1 MLRPIAARDHS
12 TLSRARLICLACAV
26 LISITATVPLYAQDV
41 TAISTPVQVAQPL
54 APPTLGLRQGEKVL
68 VASDKPME
76 PVTVAAVNP
85 VPPVHSSHSL
95 LSNGAV
101 DAVAA
106 GLLLIPFDKT
116 LEKSITKSDDAATQV
131 ANSFGTPLTL
141 FPIIGAVYLS
151 GDKQTAGEAFTAWA
165 NVSIITEVVKVAAGR
180 DRPLV
185 GDQQGT
191 FHGPSLSSGRES
203 FPSGHTSSAFAVA
216 TVLAKKH
223 PKQSWLYY
231 GIAGAVGLAR
241 IRSSAHFPSDV
252 LVGAGIGIY
261 AGNQAAN
268 HRPGP
273 LSIRF

>member
-1 MLRPIAARDHS
+1 MSRPIAARHHS
-12 TLSRARLICLACAV
+12 IRSRVRLICLACAV
-26 LISITATVPLYAQDV
+26 LISITIAVPLYAQV
-41 TAISTPVQVAQPL
+41 PQPDNG
-54 APPTLGLRQGEKVL
+54 PPTLGLQQGEQVL
-68 VASDKPME
+68 VASDRPMA

-85 VPPVHSSHSL
+85 VIPEHSKRSL
-95 LSNGAV
+95 LSNASV
-101 DAVAA
+101 DAIAA
-106 GLLLIPFDKT
+106 GLLLIPFDKS
-116 LEKSITKSDDAATQV
+116 LEKSISKSDDTATQV
-131 ANSFGTPLTL
+131 ANSFGTPLML

-151 GDKQTAGEAFTAWA
+151 GDRQTAGEAFTAWA
-165 NVSIITEVVKVAAGR
+165 NASIITQVLKVATGR

-203 FPSGHTSSAFAVA
+203 FPSGHTSAAFAVA

-231 GIAGAVGLAR
+231 GIASAVGMAR

-261 AGNQAAN
+261 AGNQAVG
-268 HRPGP
+268 HKPGL
-273 LSIRF
+273 LSIGF